1 MKILLFVLIV
11 LIFLVSLNLG
21 REKGRM
27 SKLTKKQRACV
38 IAVFCVS
45 PVLLYVLITLLLA
58 VLRGD
63 NFVAYEVYIDNAKYI
78 CYKESYYVE
87 ITDEK
92 ELNKINEE
100 VNGKWINEKE
110 IVLNNPIKFPYIDYW
125 TPDIM
130 CNHLY
135 HTQEEEYIIITYAFS
150 GANEVYVRVE

>member
-1 MKILLFVLIV
+1 MKILLFVVIL

-27 SKLTKKQRACV
+27 SKLTQKQRAYA
-38 IAVFCVS
+38 IAALCVS
-45 PVLLYVLITLLLA
+45 PILLYVLITLLLA
-58 VLRGD
+58 MVQGD
-63 NFVAYEVYIDNAKYI
+63 NFTAHEVYIDNAKYI

-100 VNGKWINEKE
+100 INGEWINEKE
-110 IVLNNPIKFPYIDYW
+110 IVLKNPVKFPYIDYW
-125 TPDIM
+125 VPDIM

-135 HTQEEEYIIITYAFS
+135 HTQEDEYIIITYAFS
-150 GANEVYVRVE
+150 GVNEVYVRVE